1 MEATPPKCIGEK
13 VFFVVGEKKKEKRE
27 KEQKKY
33 EKGSNPIVE
42 QVG

>member
-13 VFFVVGEKKKEKRE
+13 VFFVVGEKKKKRE